1 MLFVGFQAE
10 GTLGRLLVEG
20 AEEIRIYGEKI
31 KVRAQVCTIN
41 GFSAHADQTE
51 MLHWMSKFE
60 KLDKVFLIHGEPD
73 KQVIF
78 KQAIEDTTHKA
89 VHIVKYAE
97 EVWI

>member
-1 MLFVGFQAE
+1 M
-10 GTLGRLLVEG
+10 
-20 AEEIRIYGEKI
+20 
-31 KVRAQVCTIN
+31 IN

-51 MLHWMSKFE
+51 LINWMSGFE

-78 KQAIEDTTHKA
+78 KKAIEDKLHKT
-89 VHIVKYAE
+89 VHIVKYGE